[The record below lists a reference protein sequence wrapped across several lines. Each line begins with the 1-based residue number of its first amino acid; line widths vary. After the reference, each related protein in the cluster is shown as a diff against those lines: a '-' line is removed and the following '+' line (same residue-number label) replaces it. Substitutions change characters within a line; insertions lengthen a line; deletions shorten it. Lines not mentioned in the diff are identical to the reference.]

1 MAASFLETLELLA
14 DPAATKQKYQ
24 ALQDAVDDANRKLA
38 HSAAE
43 QLKFDDEL
51 RAHRAALDAM
61 TAQQQDKLARETA
74 ERKQELDDREKVLN
88 ARELKLSQGEAGLR
102 EARAKHEAEAADRMA
117 QLNAAQADRQNRA
130 ALRR

>member
-61 TAQQQDKLARETA
+61 TAQQRDKITREA
-74 ERKQELDDREKVLN
+74 DERKQELDDRERILN
-88 ARELKLSQGEAGLR
+88 ARELKLHQGEAGLR
-102 EARAKHEAEAADRMA
+102 EARAEHEKQAADRMA
-117 QLNAAQADRQNRA
+117 QINATSADMQKRA